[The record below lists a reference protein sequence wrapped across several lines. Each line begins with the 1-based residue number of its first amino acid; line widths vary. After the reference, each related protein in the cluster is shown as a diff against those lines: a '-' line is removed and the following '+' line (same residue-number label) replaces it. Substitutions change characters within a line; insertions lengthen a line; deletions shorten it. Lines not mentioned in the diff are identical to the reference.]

1 LFAAIY
7 KTSKS
12 TMRKLY
18 QLLLIL
24 FLSSYSNDSFAQSNY
39 HIDITWDAYYKLHPS
54 GIESNFESSDF
65 VDIVERVNFIPV
77 KREYK
82 GNQQLLKRV
91 LLMFSPDDLKQ
102 MQITGNYY
110 SRTTKHDD
118 YFRLYNMVY
127 NPISKDEWN
136 RLCPYLLPLMDIDG
150 TAILR

>member
-1 LFAAIY
+1 MKNLKSLKTLFVVVIAICFNG
-7 KTSKS
+7 TC
-12 TMRKLY
+12 
-18 QLLLIL
+18 
-24 FLSSYSNDSFAQSNY
+24 LSQSNFN
-39 HIDITWDAYYKLHPS
+39 IDITWDAYYKLHPS

-77 KREYK
+77 KKEFN

-91 LLMFSPDDLKQ
+91 LLMFSPADLKQ

-136 RLCPYLLPLMDIDG
+136 KVCPYLLPIMDIDG
-150 TAILR
+150 TVNLR